1 MRLLALRIETK
12 YFDKVLS
19 GEKTVEY
26 RRKFEQRIIDSVE
39 TIVLVEKSSYP
50 RIAFAT
56 YLKTEL
62 VKLKDIPQPEKRDLR
77 KYYVN
82 INDNTDFHG
91 LHMGNIML
99 FFN

>member
-19 GEKTVEY
+19 GEKTIEY
-26 RRKFEQRIIDSVE
+26 RKKFEQRMIGPVE

-56 YLKTEL
+56 HLKAEL
-62 VKLKDIPQPEKRDLR
+62 IKFKDIPQPEKRDLR

-82 INDNTDFHG
+82 MKDNTDFHA
-91 LHMGNIML
+91 LHLINVVL